1 MSELKKFSN
10 ITNKQIQSY
19 GVQALADRPNV
30 SSQYGASGLTPAQLK
45 LWFDKLATFLAG
57 RVNDIG
63 DVLSSDE
70 AGSYIRIPL
79 DDAGVGTL
87 SALVESF
94 ANGTFAHK
102 ILNVYPSVSA
112 YHMVSLQE
120 ALYGIAQFMGETEEE
135 LGRMKGVGG
144 ASFLIGVDNG
154 THVLSFSLLNE
165 KGEVLKSDSADFSY
179 LVNAARAAAAVEA
192 DRASTEADRARDEAD
207 RASSEAINA
216 LADAKESGVFDGV
229 SVTHVWDGSKLI
241 VTSASG
247 TSESDLRGP
256 EGKRG
261 ETGKGFEISKTYA
274 SVLQMHADYGNPAV
288 PLYGFVL
295 IDTGNV
301 DDEDNAKLFVKQD
314 DGYQFLIDL
323 SGSEGIKGERGYS
336 AYDTAVQLG
345 FIGSEDEWIASL
357 KKPAEDAASE
367 ARASE
372 RVRDAN
378 ENARISDENTR
389 KLNEAAREDAE
400 HQRRAISEDIVTRAE
415 NALTLANDAKAEAIL
430 SASAAGESE
439 RNARSSET
447 AAESARLAA
456 ERARDDA
463 EAIVGGNF
471 ASDADVSNQIGIH
484 NTNTAAHNDIRLLI
498 SGLTERLNTLAN
510 SDDVDLDQMKE
521 IVLYIKSNRDLI
533 SQITTNKVNVADIVN
548 DLVSNVSNKPLSA
561 AQGVALKALIDA
573 ITIPVIPSS
582 VSEVA
587 HQYAISNSKENI
599 SDVTTWNNV
608 TNPLTQRQRAIVY
621 GNGYY
626 VVCGTG
632 GEIAYSL
639 DGTTWTSITRFTSD
653 VITGIAFGKGIFVAI
668 DSVGLIWIAKE
679 TPFAWESLSVDWK
692 LVGDGTTVI
701 LEGVCYA
708 NNRFVLVGEPNL
720 VAFSDDGRTWT
731 EKSVAYN
738 FKAVTFGNGKY
749 VGAGNSGAVAVSY
762 DGENWTDYSD
772 PNITGS
778 YRAAAFGAGRYV
790 VGCQAGIIRYSD
802 DGRTWTTATTNS
814 TSSVNYIRGIV
825 YAEGKFYAVMYVSTG
840 KGEIWVSEDGST
852 WTVQQVTSGRLWCC
866 AYGDGI
872 ILTSGDNGDVY
883 ALDFGIVWLTKQPE
897 LASGQYLWERIVFT
911 LSDGGKVIGDSVFI
925 KELPTTASIVGVAD
939 TNYSTFKARAA
950 SLNSLETTPSMNGA
964 IAWTYE

>member
-120 ALYGIAQFMGETEEE
+120 ALYGIAQFMGETDEE
-135 LGRMKGVGG
+135 LERMKSVGG
-144 ASFLIGVDNG
+144 SSFHIGIDTG
-154 THVLSFSLLNE
+154 THVLNFSLLNE

-179 LVNAARAAAAVEA
+179 LVNAARSAAAVEA
-192 DRASTEADRARDEAD
+192 NRARGEADRARDEAD

-301 DDEDNAKLFVKQD
+301 DDEDNAKLFVKQE

-336 AYDTAVQLG
+336 AYETAVKLG
-345 FIGSEDEWIASL
+345 FIGAEDEWIASL

-372 RVRDAN
+372 KVRESA
-378 ENARISDENTR
+378 ENARIADENTR

-400 HQRRAISEDIVTRAE
+400 YHRRAISEDIVTRAE
-415 NALTLANDAKAEAIL
+415 NALTLANDAKAEAIQ

-463 EAIVGGNF
+463 EAAVGGDF
-471 ASDADVSNQIGIH
+471 VRNQIGIH
-484 NTNTAAHNDIRLLI
+484 NANADAHNDIRQLI
-498 SGLTERLNTLAN
+498 EGLAGRLNTLAN
-510 SDDVDLDQMKE
+510 SDDTTLDQMAE
-521 IVLYIKSNRDLI
+521 VVAYIKANRDLI
-533 SQITTNKVNVADIVN
+533 SQITTNKVNVGDIVN
-548 DLVSNVSNKPLSA
+548 DLATNVSNKPLSA

-573 ITIPVIPSS
+573 IKIPTSLPASDVYNWAKQSNKPSYS
-582 VSEVA
+582 ASEVGA
-587 HQYAISNSKENI
+587 RPN
-599 SDVTTWNNV
+599 
-608 TNPLTQRQRAIVY
+608 
-621 GNGYY
+621 
-626 VVCGTG
+626 
-632 GEIAYSL
+632 
-639 DGTTWTSITRFTSD
+639 TWTPSAS
-653 VITGIAFGKGIFVAI
+653 
-668 DSVGLIWIAKE
+668 E
-679 TPFAWESLSVDWK
+679 
-692 LVGDGTTVI
+692 
-701 LEGVCYA
+701 
-708 NNRFVLVGEPNL
+708 
-720 VAFSDDGRTWT
+720 
-731 EKSVAYN
+731 
-738 FKAVTFGNGKY
+738 
-749 VGAGNSGAVAVSY
+749 VGAGTFGGQVVANS
-762 DGENWTDYSD
+762 
-772 PNITGS
+772 
-778 YRAAAFGAGRYV
+778 
-790 VGCQAGIIRYSD
+790 
-802 DGRTWTTATTNS
+802 
-814 TSSVNYIRGIV
+814 
-825 YAEGKFYAVMYVSTG
+825 
-840 KGEIWVSEDGST
+840 
-852 WTVQQVTSGRLWCC
+852 
-866 AYGDGI
+866 
-872 ILTSGDNGDVY
+872 
-883 ALDFGIVWLTKQPE
+883 
-897 LASGQYLWERIVFT
+897 SGQAVGTSLLRNSKIV
-911 LSDGGKVIGDSVFI
+911 S
-925 KELPTTASIVGVAD
+925 AD
-939 TNYSTFKARAA
+939 TNPTV
-950 SLNSLETTPSMNGA
+950 NGE
-964 IAWTYE
+964 ICWTYE

>member
-372 RVRDAN
+372 KVRDAN
-378 ENARISDENTR
+378 ENARIADENIR

-463 EAIVGGNF
+463 EAIVGGDF
-471 ASDADVSNQIGIH
+471 ASTAYVDQKSASAESNAKTAAQGYANTAESNAKSYADQKISEIPTPDVSGQIGTH
-484 NTNTAAHNDIRLLI
+484 NTNASAHNDIRLLI
-498 SGLTERLNTLAN
+498 EGLTTRLNTLAN
-510 SDDVDLDQMKE
+510 SDDTTLDQMAE
-521 IVLYIKSNRDLI
+521 VVAYIKSNRDLI
-533 SQITTNKVNVADIVN
+533 AQITTNKVNVGDIVN
-548 DLVSNVSNKPLSA
+548 DLDTNVSNKPLSA

-573 ITIPVIPSS
+573 ITIPVTSVNGKAGAVMLGAEDVGAAKLASPNNMLHNGNEFTFIPDGYEGQIYINHRTASGQANGN
-582 VSEVA
+582 VSNYYFGDGKGGLATFIAGYFKGKFQGDTSRPIYNGEEA
-587 HQYAISNSKENI
+587 AML
-599 SDVTTWNNV
+599 SDVTAERAGALPTSGGTVNGAITIQRANYPGFTLKNTTVNGEFAVTEADDGTAVLQNNSDVGGANNYAALYIKPVETGINNV
-608 TNPLTQRQRAIVY
+608 LQIGFGLNGGWQGAVVLHSQNFTDHINP
-621 GNGYY
+621 
-626 VVCGTG
+626 
-632 GEIAYSL
+632 
-639 DGTTWTSITRFTSD
+639 TSI
-653 VITGIAFGKGIFVAI
+653 
-668 DSVGLIWIAKE
+668 GLK
-679 TPFAWESLSVDWK
+679 
-692 LVGDGTTVI
+692 
-701 LEGVCYA
+701 
-708 NNRFVLVGEPNL
+708 
-720 VAFSDDGRTWT
+720 T
-731 EKSVAYN
+731 EALTYH
-738 FKAVTFGNGKY
+738 Y
-749 VGAGNSGAVAVSY
+749 
-762 DGENWTDYSD
+762 
-772 PNITGS
+772 
-778 YRAAAFGAGRYV
+778 
-790 VGCQAGIIRYSD
+790 
-802 DGRTWTTATTNS
+802 
-814 TSSVNYIRGIV
+814 
-825 YAEGKFYAVMYVSTG
+825 
-840 KGEIWVSEDGST
+840 EDGST
-852 WTVQQVTSGRLWCC
+852 RTVE
-866 AYGDGI
+866 
-872 ILTSGDNGDVY
+872 VY
-883 ALDFGIVWLTKQPE
+883 VK
-897 LASGQYLWERIVFT
+897 
-911 LSDGGKVIGDSVFI
+911 
-925 KELPTTASIVGVAD
+925 
-939 TNYSTFKARAA
+939 
-950 SLNSLETTPSMNGA
+950 
-964 IAWTYE
+964 